1 MRPGPQR
8 FTGLFLGLI
17 HTTIGTFAFTRGLS
31 TWQVASRNEE
41 GILNAEIRKSEA
53 SANPPVNADSS
64 APIIRIRDLV
74 FRRGKKTILNGIN
87 LDIARGGIVAFMGP
101 SGAGKTTLLQLIAGQ
116 LRPDEGSVEV
126 NGRQVSTMSDRD
138 LYRFRRHIGVLLQN
152 GALFT
157 DLTVFENIATP
168 VREHT
173 DLPEPLIRRLIMTK
187 LNAVGLGG
195 TEELMPHELSGGMA
209 RRVALARAVVLDPLI
224 MLYDEPLTGLDP
236 IAVSTVRTLMR
247 ETNDALGL
255 TSLIVTHNVAQ
266 MNKLA
271 DYCYIIAAARI
282 AGEGPPGE
290 LATSADPGIDQFIN
304 GKVDGPIPFH
314 YEPAGKAWSLLS

>member
-1 MRPGPQR
+1 MLRTQKQAGQS
-8 FTGLFLGLI
+8 TGQ
-17 HTTIGTFAFTRGLS
+17 GTLA
-31 TWQVASRNEE
+31 
-41 GILNAEIRKSEA
+41 
-53 SANPPVNADSS
+53 

-74 FRRGKKTILNGIN
+74 FRRGRNTILNGIN
-87 LDIARGGIVAFMGP
+87 MDIPRGAIVAFMGP

-116 LRPDEGSVEV
+116 LRPDEGSIEI
-126 NGRQVSTMSDRD
+126 NGTDVSTLSDRE
-138 LYRFRRHIGVLLQN
+138 LYRFRRNIGVLLQN

-173 DLPEPLIRRLIMTK
+173 DLPEALIRRLVMTK
-187 LNAVGLGG
+187 LNSVGLGG

-224 MLYDEPLTGLDP
+224 MLYDEPTTGLDP

-255 TSLIVTHNVAQ
+255 TSLVVTHDVVQ
-266 MNKLA
+266 VSQLA
-271 DYCYIIAAARI
+271 DYCYIIASARI

-290 LATSADPGIDQFIN
+290 LAHSPDPGIDQFIN
-304 GKVDGPIPFH
+304 GKVEGPIAFH
-314 YEPAGKAWSLLS
+314 YNTADLEWNLLG